1 VATWHYLAGGAV
13 LIGGA
18 LLLRKKV
25 DGIAPGSAL
34 ASKPGALTT
43 SEEARLQQLV
53 PSAQAA
59 LRRLQA
65 RLLEQ
70 GIGTYV
76 GSTARTEAQQ
86 AANVSKGVSATNH
99 SWHRVRRAVD
109 LYPLLPT
116 GKPDL
121 QGTQLELFRRMHQE
135 AEKLLW
141 RGLAFN
147 KDGSKRYITTNK
159 GKVWDGGHLEYPE
172 GMTWAQAESAAR
184 KGGQLA

>member
-18 LLLRKKV
+18 LLLRSKV
-25 DGIAPGSAL
+25 DSIAPSGL
-34 ASKPGALTT
+34 AVKAGGLTT

-53 PSAQAA
+53 PSAQVA

-65 RLLEQ
+65 RLLEL

-99 SWHRVRRAVD
+99 SWHRLRRGVD
-109 LYPLLPT
+109 LYPKLPN
-116 GKPDL
+116 GQPDL
-121 QGTQLELFRRMHQE
+121 QGTQLEKFRTMHLE
-135 AEKLLW
+135 AEKFLW
-141 RGLAFN
+141 RGLAFH

-159 GKVWDGGHLEYPE
+159 GKVWDGGHLEFPE
-172 GMTWAQAESAAR
+172 GMTWAQAEAAAR